1 MLIDNSLRVTAPSV
15 YEYCP
20 KSCYMT
26 SFFFF
31 CKKIYNSFSLAARSI
46 LSRDFCRRR
55 SLGEMW
61 GPVHTYPEIFV
72 SANFFMRIQ
81 KYLRPHVAYTNRI
94 RPSTRI
100 RFVSGH
106 LKGLVN
112 RACAK
117 RLVLILWRQRIQK
130 YTDTSVHTYPDTQRI
145 QKFPLWRA
153 YTEISGY
160 TERIRRTRVDAR
172 CIRRKKFADTKI
184 SGYVWTG
191 PETLKHMVKFT
202 EKWRRDCLL
211 RKWKRLTKLLWTKLF
226 GTFRI
231 PELPEEQLFF
241 VFSVFLLLRGCISGE
256 RRGGLNSSHIRPR
269 PPLWK
274 LLHHR
279 RKDFSKHIQI

>member
-1 MLIDNSLRVTAPSV
+1 MFFPPSSSISSL
-15 YEYCP
+15 
-20 KSCYMT
+20 
-26 SFFFF
+26 
-31 CKKIYNSFSLAARSI
+31 
-46 LSRDFCRRR
+46 
-55 SLGEMW
+55 

-112 RACAK
+112 RACAL

-130 YTDTSVHTYPDTQRI
+130 YTDTSVHRYPDTQRI

-172 CIRRKKFADTKI
+172 CIHIKKFADTKI

-191 PETLKHMVKFT
+191 PG
-202 EKWRRDCLL
+202 
-211 RKWKRLTKLLWTKLF
+211 LLW
-226 GTFRI
+226 R
-231 PELPEEQLFF
+231 
-241 VFSVFLLLRGCISGE
+241 FLSCGIYLA
-256 RRGGLNSSHIRPR
+256 
-269 PPLWK
+269 
-274 LLHHR
+274 
-279 RKDFSKHIQI
+279 DFADVCPWRFTRA